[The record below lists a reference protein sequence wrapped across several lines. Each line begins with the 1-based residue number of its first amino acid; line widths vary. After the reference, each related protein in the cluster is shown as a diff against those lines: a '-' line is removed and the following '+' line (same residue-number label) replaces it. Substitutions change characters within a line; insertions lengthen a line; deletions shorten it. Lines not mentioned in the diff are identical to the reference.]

1 MKNKY
6 FPDEEI
12 ELNDLYFVCYMIE
25 RVARHIH
32 QKNKYV
38 VNKIGKD
45 GLYHLISLANVLH
58 CENPDKV
65 EDDWIKDYD
74 LKDSDFD
81 ITKVDKE
88 LAEKIPT
95 PLEMGEVYQRLI
107 NDTLDSKEDYVDG
120 IIRVYNNEICDTIDN
135 YNCSAFYEP
144 SYVIARAYQSGGF
157 QQEYLDWVRALWSI
171 VDGKNF
177 PSFFNQNVN
186 YSVIPNNSTRDNLS
200 RLSL

>member
-12 ELNDLYFVCYMIE
+12 ELNDLYFMCYMIE

-38 VNKIGKD
+38 VNTIGRD
-45 GLYHLISLANVLH
+45 GLYHLISVANVLH
-58 CENPDKV
+58 SENPLKV
-65 EDDWIKDYD
+65 EDDWIRDYH
-74 LKDSDFD
+74 LQNNDFD
-81 ITKVDKE
+81 ITDVDRS

-107 NDTLDSKEDYVDG
+107 NDTLESKEDYVDG
-120 IIRVYNNEICDTIDN
+120 IIRVYNNEICDVIDN

-144 SYVIARAYQSGGF
+144 SYVIARAYQAGGF
-157 QQEYLDWVRALWSI
+157 
-171 VDGKNF
+171 
-177 PSFFNQNVN
+177 
-186 YSVIPNNSTRDNLS
+186 
-200 RLSL
+200 